1 MKHLI
6 ILPDGTEL
14 FSGEETVNAIQSVTI
29 TQTVNSEENLT
40 LGSVCAGMME
50 AKVITPGGGL
60 SLTAGDE
67 ITLYRVQDD
76 GRTQIGRFI
85 LEKPTRTSAN
95 AMKLTAFDAVTKL
108 DKDLST
114 WLAQLDAWP
123 YTLFELAGLVCQQC
137 GVNLENEQIPNGDFY
152 VQRFSADGVTGRD
165 LMGWIGQAAGR
176 FCIATADG
184 NMKFDWY
191 KENPKTIGGDYWYY
205 QNGLSFEDYSVEK
218 IARVQI
224 RQTAEDI
231 GTSYPD
237 VAGNTYVIE
246 GNPLLAAVDSQILL
260 PVAQSLYEQ
269 LKDVT
274 YTPARVTIPASPE
287 IGAGDIVSVT
297 DVNGVTFSV
306 YVMRKK
312 TASGR
317 DTLECTGTA
326 ERESTMVVSNQTIR
340 QYMGKVLNLSMT
352 VDGIKAEN
360 KDMQGNLASV
370 QLALDGID
378 GRVVQNSE
386 DTGALK
392 SDVAD
397 LKLSAQSLQ
406 LSFQNIV
413 DNGTAK
419 VTTSTGYTLDADGL
433 KIKKSGQQMEN
444 KLDDTG
450 MVVTRNDTPIL
461 KATAEGV
468 EATDVRVN
476 NYLIVGNCRF
486 EDYTNGTDSRRTAC
500 FFTGEGG

>member
-1 MKHLI
+1 
-6 ILPDGTEL
+6 
-14 FSGEETVNAIQSVTI
+14 
-29 TQTVNSEENLT
+29 
-40 LGSVCAGMME
+40 
-50 AKVITPGGGL
+50 
-60 SLTAGDE
+60 
-67 ITLYRVQDD
+67 
-76 GRTQIGRFI
+76 
-85 LEKPTRTSAN
+85 
-95 AMKLTAFDAVTKL
+95 
-108 DKDLST
+108 
-114 WLAQLDAWP
+114 
-123 YTLFELAGLVCQQC
+123 
-137 GVNLENEQIPNGDFY
+137 
-152 VQRFSADGVTGRD
+152 
-165 LMGWIGQAAGR
+165 
-176 FCIATADG
+176 
-184 NMKFDWY
+184 
-191 KENPKTIGGDYWYY
+191 
-205 QNGLSFEDYSVEK
+205 
-218 IARVQI
+218 
-224 RQTAEDI
+224 
-231 GTSYPD
+231 
-237 VAGNTYVIE
+237 
-246 GNPLLAAVDSQILL
+246 
-260 PVAQSLYEQ
+260 
-269 LKDVT
+269 
-274 YTPARVTIPASPE
+274 
-287 IGAGDIVSVT
+287 
-297 DVNGVTFSV
+297 
-306 YVMRKK
+306 
-312 TASGR
+312 
-317 DTLECTGTA
+317 
-326 ERESTMVVSNQTIR
+326 MVVSNQTIR